1 MNGFEIRVQPVVSL
15 PLVIAA
21 TAILLALLFVRP
33 RHVVLSGW
41 QWGSL
46 IGLRVL
52 VVLLMLFAMLRPA
65 LVYSKV
71 EPVAA
76 SLILLVDSSRSMQVA
91 DSLGDKPRW
100 EAVHR
105 LLDSATSDLTKLNRK
120 LTVSAYEFDA
130 GIRKINLRDGKLELS
145 AI

>member
-15 PLVIAA
+15 PLVLAA
-21 TAILLALLFVRP
+21 TVILLGLLFVRP

-46 IGLRVL
+46 IALRL
-52 VVLLMLFAMLRPA
+52 IVVLLMLFAMLRPA

-76 SLILLVDSSRSMQVA
+76 SLIILIDNSRSMQVA
-91 DSLGDKPRW
+91 DSLGDNPRW
-100 EAVHR
+100 DVVHG
-105 LLDSATSDLTKLNRK
+105 LLDLAANDLAKLNQK
-120 LTVSAYEFDA
+120 LTVSAYEFDSQ
-130 GIRKINLRDGKLELS
+130 I
-145 AI
+145 